1 MEILDIC
8 DELGNPTGKTVER
21 EIAHQQGILHRT
33 AHVWILRKKENKIQI
48 LLQKRSEQKD
58 SFPGC
63 YDISSAG
70 HIPAGDNY
78 GQSAVRELKEELGI
92 VVRESELIDCGN
104 RRFHFE
110 EIFHGRFFK
119 NKKVSKKFFLW
130 KDLEEKD
137 FVFVSSKS
145 SLIFKTQGL
154 KALCFIR
161 KSHLDNDFK
170 VFKQLY
176 DEECK
181 NEMKLIF
188 ELNKGMN
195 KNQMAYITL
204 MSDDIIYA
212 ECYAHELIIHTYEHE
227 YAVKMTLKKFME
239 QVKQAHC
246 FIQIHRSYAINMKYI
261 YRIDK
266 NHINMVNEESKN
278 ELEIGRKYK
287 KEVNEAFRNYLMDK
301 F

>member
-1 MEILDIC
+1 MDDDRAFGETL
-8 DELGNPTGKTVER
+8 K
-21 EIAHQQGILHRT
+21 
-33 AHVWILRKKENKIQI
+33 NK
-48 LLQKRSEQKD
+48 L
-58 SFPGC
+58 
-63 YDISSAG
+63 
-70 HIPAGDNY
+70 
-78 GQSAVRELKEELGI
+78 
-92 VVRESELIDCGN
+92 ESEYHAVVDVYHGMIDLDQIKHVPDIL
-104 RRFHFE
+104 FLDVIFE
-110 EIFHGRFFK
+110 NGTG
-119 NKKVSKKFFLW
+119 VDYAKKF
-130 KDLEEKD
+130 KEKFD
-137 FVFVSSKS
+137 SQIVFVSSKS

-161 KSHLDNDFK
+161 KNHL
-170 VFKQLY
+170 
-176 DEECK
+176 E

-287 KEVNEAFRNYLMDK
+287 KEVNKAFRNYLMDK

>member
-21 EIAHQQGILHRT
+21 KIAHQQGILHRT

-110 EIFHGRFFK
+110 EIFHGRLFK
-119 NKKVSKKFFLW
+119 
-130 KDLEEKD
+130 
-137 FVFVSSKS
+137 
-145 SLIFKTQGL
+145 
-154 KALCFIR
+154 
-161 KSHLDNDFK
+161 DNQVIID
-170 VFKQLY
+170 
-176 DEECK
+176 
-181 NEMKLIF
+181 
-188 ELNKGMN
+188 
-195 KNQMAYITL
+195 
-204 MSDDIIYA
+204 DDIIKNTN
-212 ECYAHELIIHTYEHE
+212 EGKETV
-227 YAVKMTLKKFME
+227 VKLGETIGKKYSRE
-239 QVKQAHC
+239 VK
-246 FIQIHRSYAINMKYI
+246 
-261 YRIDK
+261 
-266 NHINMVNEESKN
+266 
-278 ELEIGRKYK
+278 
-287 KEVNEAFRNYLMDK
+287 
-301 F
+301 

>member
-110 EIFHGRFFK
+110 EIFHGRLFK
-119 NKKVSKKFFLW
+119 DNQVSKIFVLW

-161 KSHLDNDFK
+161 KNHLDNDFK
-170 VFKQLY
+170 VFNQLY
-176 DEECK
+176 NEECK

>member
-1 MEILDIC
+1 M
-8 DELGNPTGKTVER
+8 T
-21 EIAHQQGILHRT
+21 
-33 AHVWILRKKENKIQI
+33 
-48 LLQKRSEQKD
+48 
-58 SFPGC
+58 
-63 YDISSAG
+63 
-70 HIPAGDNY
+70 
-78 GQSAVRELKEELGI
+78 LKSL
-92 VVRESELIDCGN
+92 N
-104 RRFHFE
+104 NFMM
-110 EIFHGRFFK
+110 K
-119 NKKVSKKFFLW
+119 NVK
-130 KDLEEKD
+130 
-137 FVFVSSKS
+137 
-145 SLIFKTQGL
+145 
-154 KALCFIR
+154 
-161 KSHLDNDFK
+161 
-170 VFKQLY
+170 
-176 DEECK
+176 
-181 NEMKLIF
+181 MKLIF

-266 NHINMVNEESKN
+266 NHINMVDEESKN